1 LAALRGGVAS
11 IIRDLKQRIN
21 ATIQSVVW
29 TALAGIFALVV
40 AGFLCA
46 ALFVWIESFLGTLIA
61 CLVLAGLFLLLAI
74 VCVLVASGIR
84 RAEARR
90 AELRAQ
96 SMAALWRDPAVISAG
111 LKLGRQLGLKRAA
124 PVAMLGAFVIG
135 LLLSRASRRQA
146 SADPD

>member
-1 LAALRGGVAS
+1 MAS
-11 IIRDLKQRIN
+11 IIRDLKQRIS

-29 TALAGIFALVV
+29 TALAGVLALIM

-46 ALFVWIESFLGTLIA
+46 ALFVWIERPLGTLTA

-74 VCVLVASGIR
+74 VSVLVASGVR

-90 AELRAQ
+90 AELRAHG
-96 SMAALWRDPAVISAG
+96 MAALWRDPAVISAG